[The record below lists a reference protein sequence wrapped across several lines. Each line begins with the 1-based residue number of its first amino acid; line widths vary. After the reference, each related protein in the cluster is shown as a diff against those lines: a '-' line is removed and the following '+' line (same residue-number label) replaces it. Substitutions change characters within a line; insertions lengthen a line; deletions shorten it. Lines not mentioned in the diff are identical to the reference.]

1 MRKIL
6 FVLRE
11 LYRSYTEKH
20 IPRAAAALSYCLTMT
35 FFPLIICLYSLL
47 GSNYDHVV
55 QAVNFISQFISAKT
69 TEMLR
74 SFLKYVAQSNSKGM
88 FYAGVIL
95 FLTSASAAE
104 RNLQMTIG
112 EMQGRQRFKALG
124 DFVFSLVF
132 SLAFVT
138 AIYFA
143 ILVLFT
149 SRELIGRLN
158 TLLPFVDIGGSWLW
172 IRFVLLAGICMVL
185 FWAIYY
191 VAQPRKERYPCFAG
205 ALFSTLAVEGMSL
218 LFSNFIAVSARY
230 PLVYGSLASLILLM
244 FWLYLNCQI
253 IYLGAAL
260 NLALRDLKGQ
270 KS

>member
-6 FVLRE
+6 FILRG
-11 LYRSYTEKH
+11 LYRYYSEKH
-20 IPRAAAALSYCLTMT
+20 IPRAAAALSYYLTMT

-47 GSNYDHVV
+47 GRSYTHVME
-55 QAVNFISQFISAKT
+55 AIDFISQFISAKT

-74 SFLKYVAQSNSKGM
+74 SFIRYVAQSNNRGM
-88 FYAGVIL
+88 FWAGVL
-95 FLTSASAAE
+95 VLVTSASAAE
-104 RNLQMTIG
+104 RSLQMTIG
-112 EMQGRQRFKALG
+112 EMQGKQRFKALG
-124 DFVFSLVF
+124 DFLFSVVF
-132 SLAFVT
+132 SLAFVG

-143 ILVLFT
+143 IVVLFT
-149 SRELIGRLN
+149 GRELIGRLN
-158 TLLPFVDIGGSWLW
+158 TLLPFVDIGGSWQW

-185 FWAIYY
+185 FWAIYW
-191 VAQPRKERYPCFAG
+191 VTQPRAERYPCFAG

-218 LFSNFIAVSARY
+218 LFSNFISASARY

-260 NLALRDLKGQ
+260 NLTLRDMRER